1 MRNTAKQI
9 FLSILLITCWVTIF
23 TAAGFA
29 EEKIQI
35 ATAEAGRYENG
46 NYIITLFLNKGPST
60 PPDVYFENNLK
71 DPNNYL
77 LKEKAEEKEIK
88 LPLVLVSAIIL
99 NGKKVYDILLYDVDI
114 TYKEKYSIQFRKP
127 LPLVAPKDLVF
138 RGNQEALEKWEKNKS
153 VAWETSIK
161 PQISQGDSTGNDL
174 GDLGFELSLSRKLPK
189 KFEFNFDASVTL
201 DENDPNNH
209 WKLNLYWRPVDLL
222 LHESARIGL
231 RPLTLSLQENA
242 TQALT
247 LHDLSIRAFTSIFV
261 RPFVG
266 IQPIFLTAGLDEAV
280 RIARDGEDFDDP
292 RVHLQIQWEMVGLVG
307 RGSGFFI
314 DWQYWHRLDNFGDPK
329 IDPSEKKERKYIE
342 LEFVIPIIEGK
353 NLTVK
358 YADGEVA
365 PTFTNDKSIHIGLEI
380 LFGGQRILGPK

>member
-9 FLSILLITCWVTIF
+9 FLSILLITCCVTIF
-23 TAAGFA
+23 PVAGFA

-88 LPLVLVSAIIL
+88 LPSVLVSAKTL
-99 NGKKVYDILLYDVDI
+99 NGKKVYNILLYDVDI
-114 TYKEKYSIQFRKP
+114 TYKEKYSIEFRKP

-138 RGNQEALEKWEKNKS
+138 IEDQKTLEKWEKNKS

-161 PQISQGDSTGNDL
+161 PKISQGDSTIKDL

-201 DENDPNNH
+201 NENDPNNH
-209 WKLNLYWRPVDLL
+209 WKLNLYWRPVDLW

-314 DWQYWHRLDNFGDPK
+314 DWQYWHRLDNFGNPK
-329 IDPSEKKERKYIE
+329 IDPSVKKERKYIQ
-342 LEFVIPIIEGK
+342 LEFVLPIMEAK

-358 YADGEVA
+358 YADGDVA
-365 PTFTNDKSIHIGLEI
+365 PTFTNDKSIQIGLEI